1 MVRKFRINIM
11 SKWLNI
17 KEGSFINLDSI
28 DMWRY
33 EGDEIKIY
41 YANGSFLKIVTG
53 YEDSY
58 EDIEVEISDFNRIK
72 RQIEEY
78 MGL

>member
-72 RQIEEY
+72 REIEEY